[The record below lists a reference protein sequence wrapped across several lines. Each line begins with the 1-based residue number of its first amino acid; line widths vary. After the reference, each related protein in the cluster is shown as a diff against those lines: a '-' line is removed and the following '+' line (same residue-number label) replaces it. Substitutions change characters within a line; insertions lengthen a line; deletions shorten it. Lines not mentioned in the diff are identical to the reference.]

1 MAAKRTGAGA
11 RTKLPADGRSSVK
24 APPAAGPAG
33 GRGAAGSPSGR
44 SSPGARAPGKAA
56 RRPGGEERGRRS
68 LADVMAALAA
78 AGSAQTR
85 KTYLRHGAT
94 EPLYGVSFAALKDLV
109 KQLGVDHDLALALW
123 DTGNFDAR
131 NLAVKLADPARM
143 TAADLDRW
151 ASCGAAR
158 MCSNYVAW
166 LAAEGG
172 QGLAR
177 ATAWLAAPDPVAR
190 AAGWSLVGALA
201 MLDEGVPDAWFVA
214 RLRELERAIHE
225 VPDAQREAMNQALIA
240 IGCRSAALRR
250 SASAAAKRVGEVEVD
265 HGDTACKTPAALASI
280 DKAWAHSTSKGF
292 ASPAAHER
300 SRKSMRV
307 RC

>member
-1 MAAKRTGAGA
+1 MAAKRAGVGA
-11 RTKLPADGRSSVK
+11 RAK
-24 APPAAGPAG
+24 GPAG
-33 GRGAAGSPSGR
+33 GRAGRTSSRAAGPAEGPRAAGPTSER
-44 SSPGARAPGKAA
+44 SAPGARAPGKAG
-56 RRPGGEERGRRS
+56 RRPGGEERGRRA
-68 LADVMAALAA
+68 LADVMSALAA

-94 EPLYGVSFAALKDLV
+94 EPLYGVSFAALKTLV
-109 KQLGVDHDLALALW
+109 KQLGVDHALALALW

-131 NLAVKLADPARM
+131 NLAVKVADPARM
-143 TAADLDRW
+143 SADDLDRW
-151 ASCGAAR
+151 ASCEGAR

-201 MLDEGVPDAWFVA
+201 LLDEGVPDAWFVQ
-214 RLRELERAIHE
+214 RLGELERTIHE
-225 VPDAQREAMNQALIA
+225 VPDAQRVAMNQALIA

-250 SASAAAKRVGEVEVD
+250 SASAAAKRAGKVEVD
-265 HGDTACKTPAALASI
+265 HGDTACKTPDALASI